1 MSRIDVETGGLRTA
15 GSSAQGVGADIR
27 GLAGEIRAALA
38 AVGGAA
44 PPETASAGQAFAG
57 AMETGALAVVFGI
70 WLIADATAATLG
82 PIFGV
87 RCTRAHGSVNVT
99 YGVLTN
105 NAVPDAPNAPV
116 FA

>member
-15 GSSAQGVGADIR
+15 GSGAQGVGADIR

-57 AMETGALAVVFGI
+57 GMETGALAVGDGVASLGGNA
-70 WLIADATAATLG
+70 LSAADAYEVVDQQVMPTGGGG
-82 PIFGV
+82 P
-87 RCTRAHGSVNVT
+87 
-99 YGVLTN
+99 
-105 NAVPDAPNAPV
+105 
-116 FA
+116 